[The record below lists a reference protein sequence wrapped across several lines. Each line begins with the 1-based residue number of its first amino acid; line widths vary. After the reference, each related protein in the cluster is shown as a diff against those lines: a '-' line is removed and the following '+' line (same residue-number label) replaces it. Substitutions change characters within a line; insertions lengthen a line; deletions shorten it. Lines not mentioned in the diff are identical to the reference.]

1 MREKILVR
9 KKRGKRGYPVALLI
23 GIENRQISIWKIF
36 SQIAKFHKGFP
47 FEGFRKDNKSN
58 YNFFETIIDSIR
70 PSLREGIKSIII
82 STPSKTKYADIL
94 LSHIKQHHS
103 WLTQGNNK
111 VSFSQ
116 IVGSTNTKEKV
127 RSLIRNNL
135 FQNLISETA
144 IKETDNL
151 ISILDRNLASPN
163 LENKILFS
171 FEEIS
176 KLFLNNQ
183 KQTKSHPEILLLT
196 DNYLKNSKHKN
207 QLNSILQIAKNRKV
221 KTRVVLNHLPAGKR
235 LTQLGGLVC
244 LIQKNKTCKKEQ
256 KNISY

>member
-1 MREKILVR
+1 MREKNLVR
-9 KKRGKRGYPVALLI
+9 KKRVKRGYPVALLI
-23 GIENRQISIWKIF
+23 GIEHQQITIWKIF
-36 SQIAKFHKGFP
+36 SQIAKFHKVFP
-47 FEGFRKDNKSN
+47 FEGFRKEAKSN
-58 YNFFETIIDSIR
+58 YSFFEKLIDSLR
-70 PSLREGIKSIII
+70 PSLKEGIKSIII
-82 STPSKTKYADIL
+82 STPPKTKYADIL

-127 RSLIRNNL
+127 RSLIRDSL

-151 ISILDRNLASPN
+151 ISILDRNLTSPN
-163 LENKILFS
+163 LKNKILFS

-176 KLFLNNQ
+176 KLFLENQ
-183 KQTKSHPEILLLT
+183 KQNKSHPEYLLLT
-196 DNYLKNSKHKN
+196 DNYLKNCKHKN

-244 LIQKNKTCKKEQ
+244 LIQTNKIWKK
-256 KNISY
+256 